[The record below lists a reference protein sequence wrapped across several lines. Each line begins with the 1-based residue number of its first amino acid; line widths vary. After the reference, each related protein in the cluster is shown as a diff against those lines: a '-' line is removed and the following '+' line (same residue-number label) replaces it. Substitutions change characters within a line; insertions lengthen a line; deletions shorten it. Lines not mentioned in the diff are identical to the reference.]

1 MMRPNCLPHAAEM
14 LVELVGVYP
23 GHRLDCLG
31 RYADQARNLTKGST
45 LFQQYQDRLMLLDRQ
60 PCERLSTMATLFVCY
75 GFNLLI

>member
-1 MMRPNCLPHAAEM
+1 
-14 LVELVGVYP
+14 
-23 GHRLDCLG
+23 LDCLG